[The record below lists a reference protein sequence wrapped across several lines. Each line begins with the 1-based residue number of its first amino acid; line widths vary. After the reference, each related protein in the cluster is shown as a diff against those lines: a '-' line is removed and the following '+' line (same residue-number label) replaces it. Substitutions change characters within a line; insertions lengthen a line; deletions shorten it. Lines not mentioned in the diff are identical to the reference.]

1 MSRSATGKPVAERA
15 GTAARMPQRR
25 GKPARSRLNAAWF
38 APLLAVATVFYLYPV
53 FEVIRF
59 SFTDSSLLEPDYSY
73 TLSTYKDALGDPA
86 LPDILRITGLFV
98 VFSVIGQ
105 LVLGLLIALAVQRGA
120 ARHLPG
126 TVFVRSV
133 VLCAWIMPGIVIG
146 VLWQILLNDSNYGLV
161 NAVLIN
167 LGLPTVS
174 FLSSPTLA
182 LVSVTLANVW
192 RGTAFSMLLLYAG
205 LQGINPELYEA
216 ARVDGAGRWKS
227 FWYIT
232 LPQLRPIILVNII
245 LITISTL
252 NTFDMVLALT
262 GGGPGQSTEI
272 LSLFVYNSIFRNQ
285 DLASGCVLAVFLLL
299 ISLLLTLAYRRL
311 LSPEELR

>member
-1 MSRSATGKPVAERA
+1 MSRPAMRKPAVGRV
-15 GTAARMPQRR
+15 GTAARMPDRR
-25 GKPARSRLNAAWF
+25 GKQDRSRVQVSWF

-53 FEVIRF
+53 IEVIRF
-59 SFTDSSLLEPDYSY
+59 SFTNSSLLEPDYSY
-73 TLSTYKDALGDPA
+73 TLSTYKEALGNRA
-86 LPDILRITGLFV
+86 LPEILRITGVFV
-98 VFSVIGQ
+98 LFSVIGQ
-105 LVLGLLIALAVQRGA
+105 LLLGLLIALAVQRGT
-120 ARHLPG
+120 ARRLPG

-133 VLCAWIMPGIVIG
+133 VLCSWVMPGVVIG
-146 VLWQILLNDSNYGLV
+146 ILWQIVLNDSNYGLV
-161 NAVLIN
+161 NAVLTN
-167 LGLPTVS
+167 LGLSPVS
-174 FLSSPTLA
+174 FLATPTLA
-182 LVSVTLANVW
+182 LVSVTLANIW
-192 RGTAFSMLLLYAG
+192 RGTAFSMLLQYAG

-232 LPQLRPIILVNII
+232 LPQLRPIILLNVI

-285 DLASGCVLAVFLLL
+285 DLASGSVLAVFLLL
-299 ISLLLTLAYRRL
+299 ISLLLTMAYRRL
-311 LSPEELR
+311 LSTEDLR

>member
-1 MSRSATGKPVAERA
+1 MSRPATNQSAVGRA
-15 GTAARMPQRR
+15 GTVPRVPRRR
-25 GKPARSRLNAAWF
+25 GKPAHSRVNVSWF

-53 FEVIRF
+53 IEVIRF
-59 SFTDSSLLEPDYSY
+59 SLTNSSLLEPDYSY
-73 TLSTYKDALGDPA
+73 TFSTYKDALGNPA
-86 LPDILRITGLFV
+86 LPETLRVTALFV
-98 VFSVIGQ
+98 GFSVIGQ
-105 LVLGLLIALAVQRGA
+105 LVFGLLIALAVQRGT

-133 VLCAWIMPGIVIG
+133 VLCSWVMPGVLIG
-146 VLWQILLNDSNYGLV
+146 ILWQIVLNDSNYGLV
-161 NAVLIN
+161 NSVLIN
-167 LGLPTVS
+167 LGLSPVS
-174 FLSSPTLA
+174 FLSSPSLA
-182 LVSVTLANVW
+182 LASVTLANIW
-192 RGTAFSMLLLYAG
+192 RGTAFSMLLQYAG
-205 LQGINPELYEA
+205 LQGINPEIYEA

-232 LPQLRPIILVNII
+232 LPLLRPIILLNVI

-285 DLASGCVLAVFLLL
+285 DLSSGCVLAVFLLM

-311 LSPEELR
+311 LSSEELR

>member
-1 MSRSATGKPVAERA
+1 MSEPVVQRA
-15 GTAARMPQRR
+15 GTAARMPGRHR
-25 GKPARSRLNAAWF
+25 KPAHARVQVAWF
-38 APLLAVATVFYLYPV
+38 APLLAIATVFYLYPV

-59 SFTDSSLLEPDYSY
+59 SFTDSSLLKPNYSY
-73 TLSTYKDALGDPA
+73 TLGTYQDTLGDPD
-86 LPDILRITGLFV
+86 LPEILRITGVFV
-98 VFSVIGQ
+98 AFSVIGQ
-105 LVLGLLIALAVQRGA
+105 LVLGLLIALAVQRGT

-133 VLCAWIMPGIVIG
+133 VLCSWVMPGVVIG
-146 VLWQILLNDSNYGLV
+146 ILWQIVLNDSNYGLV

-167 LGLPTVS
+167 LGFSPVS
-174 FLSSPTLA
+174 FLATPTLA
-182 LVSVTLANVW
+182 LVSVTLANIW
-192 RGTAFSMLLLYAG
+192 RGTAFSMLLQYAG

-232 LPQLRPIILVNII
+232 LPQLRPIILLNVI

-272 LSLFVYNSIFRNQ
+272 LSLHVYNTIFRNQ
-285 DLASGCVLAVFLLL
+285 DLASGSVLAVFLLL
-299 ISLLLTLAYRRL
+299 ISLLLTMAYRRL